1 MASSE
6 LVLEL
11 LVLCILIGLNG
22 FFSMAEFALISSKK
36 VRLEVLA
43 AEGSAGAET
52 ALELLNDPNTFLS
65 TIQVAI
71 TLIGILAGAYSGI
84 TFAGYLSPVFET
96 IPALA
101 PYATAISVALI
112 VIITTYATLVFG
124 ELVPKR
130 IGLDNPEYIASRV
143 ARPLRAVSLL
153 TSPLVRLLSAS
164 TEGILAVSGKKR
176 PIRAGVLEE
185 EIWKIIAE
193 GARTGVIEK
202 AEESMVNAIFRLGDR
217 KVFTLMTPRREIIGI
232 DLDEPLESAMRN
244 ILPGNHSYLP
254 VYREQLDNLS
264 GVVWVRD
271 LWAQMIEE
279 GGVDVSRIIREPIL
293 ISETAPALKLLEL
306 FRTSSTPMALAIDEF
321 GVITGVVTL
330 HDILEAII
338 GDIGVPGAPPGRE
351 LTLREDGSYLIDGL
365 YPLDEVKDLFGITL
379 LPGEQEGLF
388 HTLAGF
394 MVMELGRIPVT
405 GDVFEWNNLRFE
417 VVDMDGNRIDK
428 ILVTPLPSGED
439 SGEGPA
445 SRG

>member
-1 MASSE
+1 MATSE
-6 LVLEL
+6 LLLEL

-22 FFSMAEFALISSKK
+22 FFSMAEFALVSSKR
-36 VRLEVLA
+36 VRLELVA
-43 AEGSAGAET
+43 GEGNAGAAT
-52 ALELLNDPNTFLS
+52 ALELLDDPNTFLS

-84 TFAGYLSPVFET
+84 TFAKYLTPVIAT
-96 IPALA
+96 VPALA

-112 VIITTYATLVFG
+112 VIVTTYITLVFG

-143 ARPLRAVSLL
+143 ARPLRAVATL
-153 TSPLVRLLSAS
+153 TSPLVRLLSVS
-164 TEGILAVSGKKR
+164 TEGVLTLSGRKKPVR
-176 PIRAGVLEE
+176 EGVLEE
-185 EIWKIIAE
+185 EIWKIVSE

-217 KVFTLMTPRREIIGI
+217 KVFTLMTPRPEIIGI
-232 DLDEPLESAMRN
+232 DLDEPLESAMRK
-244 ILPGNHSYLP
+244 ILPGNHTYLP

-279 GGVDVSRIIREPIL
+279 GGADVSRIIRDPII

-306 FRTSSTPMALAIDEF
+306 FKTSATPMALAVDEF

-338 GDIGVPGAPPGRE
+338 GDIGIPGTLQGRE

-365 YPLDEVKDLFGITL
+365 YPVDEVKDLFGISR

-394 MVMELGRIPVT
+394 MVMELGKIPAT
-405 GDVFEWNNLRFE
+405 GDVVEWNNLRFE
-417 VVDMDGNRIDK
+417 VIDMDGNRIDK

-439 SGEGPA
+439 SEEKTG
-445 SRG
+445 RG